1 MFCAGCA
8 FPVTLSHAFGM
19 IVFAWFLLGLVTGRS
34 FAEEGRVEEDR
45 SHCASRCN
53 ALKLAREQVR
63 QLYEEMFE
71 EHS

>member
-1 MFCAGCA
+1 MEKR
-8 FPVTLSHAFGM
+8 
-19 IVFAWFLLGLVTGRS
+19 AWLRVKQQL
-34 FAEEGRVEEDR
+34 AEGRR
-45 SHCASRCN
+45 RKTHIATASGRK